1 MENSTQQLTNVLD
14 AFTIRGEIPPGP
26 VLLVDD
32 TVDSRWTLTVVGA
45 TLREAGS
52 GSVHPFVLA
61 DAAGG

>member
-32 TVDSRWTLTVVGA
+32 TVDSRWTLTVIGEQ
-45 TLREAGS
+45 LR
-52 GSVHPFVLA
+52 
-61 DAAGG
+61 AAGTGPAFPFALTDALGA